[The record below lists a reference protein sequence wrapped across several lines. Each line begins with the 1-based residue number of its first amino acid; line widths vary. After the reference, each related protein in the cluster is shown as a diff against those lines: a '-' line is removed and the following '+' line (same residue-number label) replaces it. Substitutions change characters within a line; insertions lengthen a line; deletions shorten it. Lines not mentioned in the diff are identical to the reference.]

1 MNIFILYI
9 TTNTNTT
16 TTAMW
21 SEILAASE
29 NRDGDEYDEL
39 GRNYSARL
47 RRQALQQWKEVS
59 RKERKKTNSIN

>member
-1 MNIFILYI
+1 
-9 TTNTNTT
+9 
-16 TTAMW
+16 MW

-39 GRNYSARL
+39 GRNYSACL
-47 RRQALQQWKEVS
+47 RRQALHRWKEVT